1 MTDSPNAGQAAL
13 PDHRARGIALT
24 VAAVVAV
31 LFGLLTIRSG
41 GAVLFG
47 GDEARRAAGAYVG
60 FVLWFNFLAGF
71 AYVVAGAG
79 LWARRRWAVRLA
91 IAIAAATL
99 AVFVAFGVHAA
110 IGGAW
115 EPRTAAAMVLRT
127 VVWAVIAWVAWR
139 RICRTG

>member
-1 MTDSPNAGQAAL
+1 MTDSLNAGRADSPGA
-13 PDHRARGIALT
+13 RARGIALT

-41 GAVLFG
+41 GAVIFG

-60 FVLWFNFLAGF
+60 FVVWFNFLAGF
-71 AYVVAGAG
+71 AYVVAGVG
-79 LWARRRWAVRLA
+79 LWARRRWAVQLA
-91 IAIAAATL
+91 IAIVAATL

-115 EPRTAAAMVLRT
+115 EPRTAAAMVLRST
-127 VVWAVIAWVAWR
+127 VWAAIAWVAWR
-139 RICRTG
+139 RICRTA